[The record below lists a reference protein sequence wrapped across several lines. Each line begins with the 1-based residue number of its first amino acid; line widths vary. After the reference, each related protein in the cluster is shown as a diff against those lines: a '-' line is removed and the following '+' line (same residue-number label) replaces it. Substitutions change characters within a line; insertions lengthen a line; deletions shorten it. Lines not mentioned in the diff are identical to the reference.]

1 MAFRFKLGEPFEEG
15 CKHIAREQI
24 ERAQSQLRDIGDQ
37 AVAVH
42 ETRKSLKRLRALLR
56 LIRPAIGEDTFKQE
70 NAQLRQIGL
79 SLSGARDRHVLLET
93 VNKLEAAGGLGRKGL
108 AQTLRRSL
116 LAANGEGAPVD
127 GAAMKQAH
135 SLLNEA
141 KKRLA
146 RLRIAGSGFDIVG
159 PGLEACYRGA
169 RRAFRS
175 AYDEKTDEDFHEWR
189 KGAKHHWRQM
199 PLLSRAWHGYLGARA
214 SEARNL
220 SQVLGDDHDL
230 ALLVAFVR
238 SDAAAGITGEQA
250 AVPMPTWIDMERE
263 TPAGYVA
270 GTEFPGTFA
279 HLVSG
284 YAAGY
289 YGYMWSEVL
298 ALDMLSAF
306 GNNLLDPKV
315 GKRYRDTIL
324 AEQFAPV
331 DVERPAFEPIALG
344 LVLSGRRRARAIA
357 PQHGANARNE
367 LAAAERL
374 GQIIVGAHFQ
384 SDHPIDLVAL
394 GGEHDDRNI
403 GIRAQRTAQRQ
414 PVLVRQHQVEQDE
427 VDPRIGQH
435 LAHGLAVAGGTDTK
449 AFPAERARHQIAHLA
464 MVVDDQ
470 DVRAAI
476 HAPNLVRA
484 GPFGAKKL

>member
-15 CKHIAREQI
+15 CKRIAREQI

-108 AQTLRRSL
+108 AQALRRSL

-169 RRAFRS
+169 RRAFRI
-175 AYDEKTDEDFHEWR
+175 AYDEQTDEAFHEWR
-189 KGAKHHWRQM
+189 KGAQHHWRQM
-199 PLLSRAWHGYLGARA
+199 TLLSRAWPGYLGARA

-250 AVPMPTWIDMERE
+250 AAIEKAVRQRQRALRDIAKPRGARLFAEGARSLRRSVADYWEASVALKEHEPGDDDTEKPASRAR
-263 TPAGYVA
+263 TGPRRRRLPAG
-270 GTEFPGTFA
+270 
-279 HLVSG
+279 SG
-284 YAAGY
+284 
-289 YGYMWSEVL
+289 L
-298 ALDMLSAF
+298 
-306 GNNLLDPKV
+306 
-315 GKRYRDTIL
+315 
-324 AEQFAPV
+324 
-331 DVERPAFEPIALG
+331 
-344 LVLSGRRRARAIA
+344 
-357 PQHGANARNE
+357 
-367 LAAAERL
+367 
-374 GQIIVGAHFQ
+374 
-384 SDHPIDLVAL
+384 
-394 GGEHDDRNI
+394 
-403 GIRAQRTAQRQ
+403 
-414 PVLVRQHQVEQDE
+414 
-427 VDPRIGQH
+427 
-435 LAHGLAVAGGTDTK
+435 
-449 AFPAERARHQIAHLA
+449 
-464 MVVDDQ
+464 
-470 DVRAAI
+470 
-476 HAPNLVRA
+476 
-484 GPFGAKKL
+484 